1 MNFGYKRVLI
11 LFLVLV
17 VINLTPAFATQM
29 EDVADDAQAY
39 NKESMEKKGFFAKI
53 KFMVKGFKL
62 LDETKKAEKNTKEQD
77 KEDGKEESTDEKFN
91 NGWYKQIDSENQ
103 KKNSLNY
110 RNRDIN
116 STNSIN
122 NSNSSNNDTNGT
134 MKSPDSDQQVFSQDI
149 DTMIQYLQK
158 EGIILT
164 SSLENDITHLG
175 GCIVQ
180 LVDEKGNIRYAYVE
194 SMQITDEKQEVAL
207 ITDNNHEMKMSLNE
221 FKKSYTG
228 HIMSLGSVQSPET
241 VMGAIVNNQK
251 NILQEEKSNAKN
263 LKDKFRDKTIT
274 GGILLG
280 IGVIL
285 AVVGT
290 LLIAYF
296 GQALFAQYN
305 QLLPSAT
312 HTIEIASDK
321 WMLVMDDMRFFNRGV
336 TITPAM
342 VIELMYEW
350 LDDGAPIALLEIN
363 GFSVTAIATSKI
375 LLNLAAQ
382 NWVKVILLVV
392 GLILALVG
400 IGLIIA
406 GLVMTVKNGIKL
418 RVVNKLLDKIQNRN
432 EELENWQENSTPI
445 ISVESNETLN
455 NNGDKN
461 KLMYYKRLMGN
472 RTSNNELFK

>member
-1 MNFGYKRVLI
+1 MIFGYKRVLI

-17 VINLTPAFATQM
+17 IINLTPAFATQM

-62 LDETKKAEKNTKEQD
+62 LDETKKAEKNTKEQN

-91 NGWYKQIDSENQ
+91 NGWNKQIDSENQ
-103 KKNSLNY
+103 KKNSLKF
-110 RNRDIN
+110 RNRDTN
-116 STNSIN
+116 STNSTN

-134 MKSPDSDQQVFSQDI
+134 VNSPDSDQQIFSQDI

-175 GCIVQ
+175 GNFVQ

-207 ITDNNHEMKMSLNE
+207 ITDNNHEMKMSLSE

-228 HIMSLGSVQSPET
+228 HIMNLGSDQSPET

-263 LKDKFRDKTIT
+263 LKDKFKTNT
-274 GGILLG
+274 RNGGIFLG
-280 IGVIL
+280 IGILL
-285 AVVGT
+285 AVVGV
-290 LLIAYF
+290 LLIVYF
-296 GQALFAQYN
+296 GQALIAQYN
-305 QLLPSAT
+305 QLPTTAT
-312 HTIEIASDK
+312 HIIESTPNSPYILEDQNFDMIDAGLLTIAE
-321 WMLVMDDMRFFNRGV
+321 VV
-336 TITPAM
+336 
-342 VIELMYEW
+342 
-350 LDDGAPIALLEIN
+350 AL
-363 GFSVTAIATSKI
+363 GFSVTGIATSKI
-375 LLNLAAQ
+375 LINLAAQ
-382 NWVKVILLVV
+382 NWVKVILL
-392 GLILALVG
+392 LIGIIILLVG
-400 IGLIIA
+400 IGLLIP
-406 GLVMTVKNGIKL
+406 GLVMTIKNGIKL
-418 RVVNKLLDKIQNRN
+418 RVVNKLLDKIQDRN
-432 EELENWQENSTPI
+432 EEFERWQENSTPI
-445 ISVESNETLN
+445 ISIESNETLN

-472 RTSNNELFK
+472 RTSNNGLFKSTVVV